1 MLARFAFAEIELGML
16 AALPMHQNPQRRRL
30 HIDDDLFNDRAD
42 DPLGLAP
49 FSWRG
54 SVLGQCN

>member
-1 MLARFAFAEIELGML
+1 MLACFAFAEIELGML

-42 DPLGLAP
+42 DPP
-49 FSWRG
+49 
-54 SVLGQCN
+54 